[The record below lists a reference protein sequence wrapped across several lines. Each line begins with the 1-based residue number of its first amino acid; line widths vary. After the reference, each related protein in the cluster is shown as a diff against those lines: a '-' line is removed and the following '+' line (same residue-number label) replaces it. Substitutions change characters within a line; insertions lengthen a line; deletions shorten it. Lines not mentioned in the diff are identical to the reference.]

1 MDLNIAISS
10 INFVVIIVFSLFVF
24 IRDVKNKV
32 NRSFLLLGF
41 IIAFWIL
48 TNLLADLSRNISA
61 ALFWSRLAILGPAFL
76 SMVFFYL
83 VTELFNYKKFHK
95 ILFTI
100 FSLIS
105 VVMSLF
111 VFTTYNI
118 QKVHL
123 SSIGTEYVPGSLYYF
138 LFIYLLIGFGYIFY
152 ILISIYKTSLDPIK
166 SQSRLI
172 LIGSFSSVFL
182 GVISNII
189 LPILGFS
196 IASILGPPFVLFFI
210 FFTALAILRYRLL
223 DFKVIV
229 AELSIVAI
237 WIILLV
243 KVLFDYPYNFL
254 FNSVIF
260 VSVLFFGILFVK
272 GILKEVK
279 QREQIEKM
287 AEATQKAYEIEK
299 KAKEE
304 LENLDKTKNQF
315 LLTIQHHLRTPL
327 TSMMGYADLLVNGAF
342 GKQPKKT
349 LEIIRKFQTSTES
362 LIKMV
367 NEFLDITQFQLGKD
381 VIVLKPGIELGPILD
396 EIVGE
401 LKFEAESKGIYL
413 KLEKPEKIY
422 TISADKEKLRAA
434 LSNIFDNAIK
444 YTVQGGVTIRVESNS
459 GVKII
464 VKDTGIGI
472 PPERMK
478 NLFERTFE
486 RGDQA
491 KKTFATG
498 TGLGLFL
505 SNKIIQGHNG
515 KVWAES
521 KGENQGTTFY
531 IELPVDPVSNK
542 NETLNSE
549 S

>member
-413 KLEKPEKIY
+413 KFEKPLSAQDKPEKLH
-422 TISADKEKLRAA
+422 TVKADKEKLRAA

-444 YTVQGGVTIRVESNS
+444 YTPKCGVSVKVENGDNKVTIICS
-459 GVKII
+459 
-464 VKDTGIGI
+464 DTGIGI
-472 PPERMK
+472 TQEK
-478 NLFERTFE
+478 LQNLFNRTFE
-486 RGDQA
+486 RGEQA

-498 TGLGLFL
+498 SGLGLFL
-505 SNKIIQGHNG
+505 SNKIILGHDG
-515 KVWAES
+515 KLWAES
-521 KGENQGTTFY
+521 PGENQGSTFY
-531 IELPVDPVSNK
+531 IE
-542 NETLNSE
+542 
-549 S
+549 